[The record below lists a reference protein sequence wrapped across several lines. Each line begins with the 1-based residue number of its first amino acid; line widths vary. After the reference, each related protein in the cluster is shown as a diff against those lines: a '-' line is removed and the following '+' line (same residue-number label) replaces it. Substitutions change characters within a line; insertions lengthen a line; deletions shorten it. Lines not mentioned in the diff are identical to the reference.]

1 MNARPIID
9 ALAALLSPPACVGC
23 GKRIAADEAP
33 LCSGCLERF
42 EGEKSAFEAY
52 LHGKSA
58 PSPLGEVFV
67 AEIYLAAY
75 TPSRAGKDV
84 IADKMAYAMKNG
96 RSRELNPFIARQLA
110 VKVYITAV
118 DGRKTPGGD
127 DELKELS
134 ERYDYIIPIPRS
146 KKNARKY
153 GVDQSVELSR
163 RMSGITG
170 VPAFEALKNVSSS
183 VQHELSAEERAANAG
198 SSVGFAKTGYNELIK
213 DRSILLI
220 DDVVTTGSSVKA
232 AAALLYGAFSI
243 TLLAPFKTTKI
254 K

>member
-42 EGEKSAFEAY
+42 EGEKSTFEAY

-58 PSPLGEVFV
+58 PSPLGEEFA

-75 TPSRAGKDV
+75 SPSRAGKDV

-96 RSRELNPFIARQLA
+96 RSRELYSFIARQLA
-110 VKVYITAV
+110 AKLYMTAV
-118 DGRKTPGGD
+118 DGRKTPGD
-127 DELKELS
+127 NELKELS
-134 ERYDYIIPIPRS
+134 KRYDYIIPLPRS

-153 GVDQSVELSR
+153 GVDQSVQLSR
-163 RMSGITG
+163 RISEITG
-170 VPAFEALKNVSSS
+170 IPAFEALKNVSSS

-198 SSVGFAKTGYNELIK
+198 SSVGFAKAGYTELIK
-213 DRSILLI
+213 DKSILLI

-232 AAALLYGAFSI
+232 AAALLSGAFSI
-243 TLLAPFKTTKI
+243 TLLAPFKTTNI